1 MVEMANRNAQ
11 GATPRGA
18 PVLRD
23 NRWIAG
29 PDDLAVFFG
38 VSALSGIFVKTL
50 RVPAT
55 TRAYILQGDQAT
67 EVPQGEYEIEGFFTR
82 LNHLLRDS
90 HAEILIT
97 RTTALPV
104 AFAFSGLATA
114 EHLQVDARLSISVQ
128 VENVGA
134 FARHFMTAPGTIG
147 SAQLRELLAPSV
159 RQLAAEFVG
168 ARSLREMAANRD
180 LRPQLD
186 ERLQGALKLRL
197 AQFGL
202 AVTQVDTIELRHDK
216 FDANREKVA
225 SLWLAAD
232 ERHVQVEHARNLEQL
247 YDDEEWQRIRR
258 TEQNARLE
266 KRRNELRA
274 DAAIDKAE
282 LTLQSAERSQAI
294 RAREIELYGRIMDSN
309 TKRQAIEKGA
319 GDMLAELEHE
329 LAKKG
334 QARGDEQAQ
343 WAHLRALAEMHM
355 HAELALAHQDDL
367 QSRQLAQQRFA
378 HQVLQQQIRNKVE
391 QAESIADAAHKRAEL
406 ARLREMELAG
416 ARRQMDIEEDEYNA
430 RRDLF
435 AAAHQARLRVTER
448 SEAVEDEKTAQHVG
462 DLRRDGG
469 QRDSVAQHEKL
480 LRTIEADARQQRIAS
495 DIALEGDERRHAMA
509 RDSQDAVQ
517 NHELRRMQAMN
528 SVDDATKLAMAP
540 APNAG
545 VLADYL
551 KTRVH
556 AGMDASQLSA
566 LAEVAAAQAGV
577 TPFEAQRA
585 AMDAVREERSHRDAE
600 VDKDRRHQLDLLTIQ
615 NDVNKTALT
624 SQAQLAAGLIRRC
637 AHGHP
642 ALAHEQSCGVCGAP
656 LPAPGA

>member
-1 MVEMANRNAQ
+1 MVEMAH
-11 GATPRGA
+11 GSTPRGT

-38 VSALSGIFVKTL
+38 IDALSGIFVKTL

-97 RTTALPV
+97 RTTALAVP
-104 AFAFSGLATA
+104 FSFSGLATA
-114 EHLQVDARLSISVQ
+114 EHLLVDARLSISVQ
-128 VENVGA
+128 VENVAA

-186 ERLQGALKLRL
+186 ERLQSALKLRL

-202 AVTQVDTIELRHDK
+202 AVAEVDTIELRHDK

-258 TEQNARLE
+258 VEQEARLE
-266 KRRNELRA
+266 KRRNELRD

-282 LTLQSAERSQAI
+282 LTVQTAERQQAI
-294 RAREIELYGRIMDSN
+294 RARDIELYSRIMDSA
-309 TKRQAIEKGA
+309 TKRQAIERGA
-319 GDMLAELEHE
+319 GEVLAELEHE
-329 LAKKG
+329 MAQKS
-334 QARGDEQAQ
+334 QARGDEKAD
-343 WAHLRALAEMHM
+343 WAHLRRLAEIHM
-355 HAELALAHQDDL
+355 HAELALAHQDEL

-378 HQVLQQQIRNKVE
+378 HQVLQQQINNKIA
-391 QAESIADAAHKRAEL
+391 QAEGIADASHKRAEL

-416 ARRQMDIEEDEYNA
+416 ARRQHELEEDEYQA
-430 RRDLF
+430 RRTLL
-435 AAAHQARLRVTER
+435 ASAHQARVRVAER
-448 SEAVEDEKTAQHVG
+448 SASVEDETTAQQLG
-462 DLRRDGG
+462 DLRRTGG
-469 QRDSVAQHEKL
+469 QRDAVAQHEKL
-480 LRTIEADARQQRIAS
+480 LRTIEADARSQRIVS
-495 DIALEGDERRHAMA
+495 DIALDGDERRHAMA
-509 RDSQDAVQ
+509 RDSQDAV
-517 NHELRRMQAMN
+517 NSHELRRMDTMN
-528 SVDDATKLAMAP
+528 GLDEATKLAMAP

-556 AGMDASQLSA
+556 AGMSADQLAS
-566 LAEVAAAQAGV
+566 LAQVAAAQAGV
-577 TPFEAQRA
+577 TPQEAMRMLDERVRA
-585 AMDAVREERSHRDAE
+585 ESARRDAE
-600 VDKDRRHQLDLLTIQ
+600 VDKDRRHQVDLLTLQ
-615 NDVNKTALT
+615 NDVNKTALMA
-624 SQAQLAAGLIRRC
+624 QAGLAAGLIRRC
-637 AHGHP
+637 ALGHP
-642 ALAHEQSCGVCGAP
+642 ALAHEQQCGVCGAA
-656 LPAPGA
+656 LPPGQGT

>member
-1 MVEMANRNAQ
+1 MMVEMANA
-11 GATPRGA
+11 GTPRNA

-38 VSALSGIFVKTL
+38 VNALSGIFVKTL

-97 RTTALPV
+97 RTTSLPV
-104 AFAFSGLATA
+104 AFSFANLATA

-128 VENVGA
+128 VENVAA
-134 FARHFMTAPGTIG
+134 FARYFMTAPGTVG

-168 ARSLREMAANRD
+168 AQSLREMAANRD

-186 ERLQGALKLRL
+186 ERLQAALKLRL

-258 TEQNARLE
+258 AEQDARLE

-274 DAAIDKAE
+274 DAAIEKAE
-282 LTLQSAERSQAI
+282 LTVQSAERSQAI
-294 RAREIELYGRIMDSN
+294 RAREIELYGRIMESA
-309 TKRQAIEKGA
+309 TRRQAIERGA
-319 GDMLAELEHE
+319 GEVLAELEHE
-329 LAKKG
+329 MAQKSA
-334 QARGDEQAQ
+334 ARGDEKAD
-343 WAHLRALAEMHM
+343 WAHLRKLAEVHM
-355 HAELALAHQDDL
+355 RAELALAHQDEL

-378 HQVLQQQIRNKVE
+378 HQVLQQQIKNKIE
-391 QAESIADAAHKRAEL
+391 QAEGIADASHKRAEL

-416 ARRQMDIEEDEYNA
+416 ARRQHEIEEDEYTA
-430 RRDLF
+430 RRALVS
-435 AAAHQARLRVTER
+435 AAHAARLRVTAR
-448 SEAVEDEKTAQHVG
+448 SESVEDEKTAQQLG
-462 DLRRDGG
+462 DMRRTGG
-469 QRDSVAQHEKL
+469 QRDALAQHEKL

-495 DIALEGDERRHAMA
+495 DIALDGDERRHALA
-509 RDSQDAVQ
+509 RATQ
-517 NHELRRMQAMN
+517 NAANDHELRRMEKMSA
-528 SVDDATKLAMAP
+528 VDDATKLAMAP

-556 AGMDASQLSA
+556 ANMDAGQLAA
-566 LAEVAAAQAGV
+566 LAQVAAAQAGV
-577 TPFEAQRA
+577 TPQEAQRVA
-585 AMDAVREERSHRDAE
+585 LEAVRQERLHRDAE
-600 VDKDRRHQLDLLTIQ
+600 LDKERRHQLDLMTIQ

-624 SQAQLAAGLIRRC
+624 SQAQLAAGLVRRC
-637 AHGHP
+637 AAGHP
-642 ALAHEQSCGVCGAP
+642 ALGHEHSCGVCGAP
-656 LPAPGA
+656 LPHAGN

>member
-1 MVEMANRNAQ
+1 MVEMAHAS
-11 GATPRGA
+11 APRGT

-38 VSALSGIFVKTL
+38 VAALSGMFVKTL

-97 RTTALPV
+97 RTVALPV

-114 EHLQVDARLSISVQ
+114 EHLLVDARLSISVQ
-128 VENVGA
+128 VDNVPA

-186 ERLQGALKLRL
+186 ERLQAALKLRL

-258 TEQNARLE
+258 AEQDARLD
-266 KRRNELRA
+266 KRRNELRE
-274 DAAIDKAE
+274 DAAIEKAE

-294 RAREIELYGRIMDSN
+294 RAREIELYGRIMESA

-334 QARGDEQAQ
+334 QARGDEKAD

-355 HAELALAHQDDL
+355 RAELALAHQDDL

-378 HQVLQQQIRNKVE
+378 HQVLQQQIRNKIE
-391 QAESIADAAHKRAEL
+391 QAEGIADAAHKRAEL

-416 ARRQMDIEEDEYNA
+416 ARRQHEIEEDEYSA
-430 RRDLF
+430 RRALL
-435 AAAHQARLRVTER
+435 AAAHQARLQVTAR
-448 SEAVEDEKTAQHVG
+448 SESIEDEKTAQQLG
-462 DLRRDGG
+462 DLRREGG
-469 QRDSVAQHEKL
+469 QRDALAQHEKL

-495 DIALEGDERRHAMA
+495 DIALDGDERRHAMA
-509 RDSQDAVQ
+509 RDSQDAVH
-517 NHELRRMQAMN
+517 NHELRRMQAMS
-528 SVDDATKLAMAP
+528 SVDDATKLAMAA

-556 AGMDASQLSA
+556 ANMDAAQLSA

-577 TPFEAQRA
+577 TPKEAQQA
-585 AMDAVREERSHRDAE
+585 AYEAVQREQLRREAE
-600 VDKDRRHQLDLLTIQ
+600 VEKDRRHQLDLLALQ
-615 NDVNKTALT
+615 NDVNRTALA
-624 SQAQLAAGLIRRC
+624 SQAQLAAGLVRRC

-642 ALAHEQSCGVCGAP
+642 ALAHEHSCGVCGAP
-656 LPAPGA
+656 LPSPGS

>member
-1 MVEMANRNAQ
+1 MVEMANSP
-11 GATPRGA
+11 TPRGV

-38 VSALSGIFVKTL
+38 VAALSGIFVKTL

-82 LNHLLRDS
+82 LNHLLRDT

-104 AFAFSGLATA
+104 AFTFSGLATA
-114 EHLQVDARLSISVQ
+114 EHLLVEARMAISVQ
-128 VENVGA
+128 VENVAA
-134 FARHFMTAPGTIG
+134 FARYFMTAPGTVG

-186 ERLQGALKLRL
+186 ERLQAALKLRL

-258 TEQNARLE
+258 AEQDARLD
-266 KRRNELRA
+266 KRRNELRE
-274 DAAIDKAE
+274 DAAIEKAE
-282 LTLQSAERSQAI
+282 LTLQSAERRQAM
-294 RAREIELYGRIMDSN
+294 RAREIELYARIMDSA
-309 TKRQAIEKGA
+309 TKKQAVERGA
-319 GDMLAELEHE
+319 GEVLAELEHE
-329 LAKKG
+329 MAKKSL
-334 QARGDEQAQ
+334 ARGDEKAD
-343 WAHLRALAEMHM
+343 WAHLRKLAEVHM
-355 HAELALAHQDDL
+355 RAELALAHQDDL

-378 HQVLQQQIRNKVE
+378 HQVLQQQIRNKIE
-391 QAESIADAAHKRAEL
+391 QAEGIADASHQRAEL
-406 ARLREMELAG
+406 ARLREMEVAA
-416 ARRQMDIEEDEYNA
+416 ARREHDIEEDEYQG
-430 RRDLF
+430 RRALL
-435 AAAHQARLRVTER
+435 AAAHQARLRDTER
-448 SEAVEDEKTAQHVG
+448 SASIEDEKTAQQLG
-462 DLRRDGG
+462 DLRRVGG

-480 LRTIEADARQQRIAS
+480 LRTIEADARSQRIAS
-495 DIALEGDERRHAMA
+495 DIALDGDERRHAMA
-509 RDSQDAVQ
+509 RDSQDAVHS
-517 NHELRRMQAMN
+517 HELARMQAMN
-528 SVDDATKLAMAP
+528 TVDDATKLAMAP

-556 AGMDASQLSA
+556 AGMDANQLAA
-566 LAEVAAAQAGV
+566 LAQVAAAQVGV
-577 TPFEAQRA
+577 TPQDAQRMA
-585 AMDAVREERSHRDAE
+585 LDAMREERANRDAE

-642 ALAHEQSCGVCGAP
+642 ALAHEQTCGVCGAP
-656 LPAPGA
+656 LPSRPGT

>member
-1 MVEMANRNAQ
+1 MMVEMANVH
-11 GATPRGA
+11 TPRGA

-38 VSALSGIFVKTL
+38 VSALSGIFVKAL

-82 LNHLLRDS
+82 LNHLLRDT

-104 AFAFSGLATA
+104 AFSFSGLATA
-114 EHLQVDARLSISVQ
+114 EHLLVDARMSISVQ
-128 VENVGA
+128 VENVAA
-134 FARHFMTAPGTIG
+134 FARYFMTAPGTVG

-186 ERLQGALKLRL
+186 ERLQAALKLRL

-258 TEQNARLE
+258 AEQDARLD

-274 DAAIDKAE
+274 DATIEKAE

-294 RAREIELYGRIMDSN
+294 RAREIELYARIMDSA
-309 TKRQAIEKGA
+309 TKKQAIERGA
-319 GDMLAELEHE
+319 GEVLAELEHE
-329 LAKKG
+329 MAKKSL
-334 QARGDEQAQ
+334 ARGDEKAEWQ
-343 WAHLRALAEMHM
+343 HLRKLAEVHM
-355 HAELALAHQDDL
+355 RAELALAHQDDL

-378 HQVLQQQIRNKVE
+378 HQVLQQQIKNKIE
-391 QAESIADAAHKRAEL
+391 QAEGIADASHQRAEL
-406 ARLREMELAG
+406 ARLREMEVAA
-416 ARRQMDIEEDEYNA
+416 ARREHDIEEDEYQG
-430 RRDLF
+430 RRALL
-435 AAAHQARLRVTER
+435 AAAHQARLRETER
-448 SEAVEDEKTAQHVG
+448 AASVEDEKTAQQLG
-462 DLRRDGG
+462 DMRRVGG

-480 LRTIEADARQQRIAS
+480 LRTIEADARSQRIAS
-495 DIALEGDERRHAMA
+495 DIALDGEERRHAMA
-509 RDSQDAVQ
+509 RDSQDAVHS
-517 NHELRRMQAMN
+517 HELARMQAMN
-528 SVDDATKLAMAP
+528 TVDDATKLAMAP

-556 AGMDASQLSA
+556 AGMGADQLAA
-566 LAEVAAAQAGV
+566 LAQVAAAQAGV
-577 TPFEAQRA
+577 TPQEAQRMA
-585 AMDAVREERSHRDAE
+585 LEAMREERANRDAE
-600 VDKDRRHQLDLLTIQ
+600 VDKDRRHQLDLLRIQ

-642 ALAHEQSCGVCGAP
+642 ALAHEHTCGVCGAP
-656 LPAPGA
+656 LPAGQGH

>member
-1 MVEMANRNAQ
+1 MVEMAN
-11 GATPRGA
+11 ATPRSA

-38 VSALSGIFVKTL
+38 VDALSGIFVKTL

-97 RTTALPV
+97 RTTSLPV
-104 AFAFSGLATA
+104 AFQFAQLATA
-114 EHLQVDARLSISVQ
+114 EHLLVDARLSISVQ
-128 VENVGA
+128 VDNVAA
-134 FARHFMTAPGTIG
+134 FARHFMTAPGTVA

-168 ARSLREMAANRD
+168 ARSLREMASNRD

-186 ERLQGALKLRL
+186 ERLQAALKLRL
-197 AQFGL
+197 SQFGL

-216 FDANREKVA
+216 FDANRDKVA

-258 TEQNARLE
+258 AEQDARLD
-266 KRRNELRA
+266 KRRSELRE

-294 RAREIELYGRIMDSN
+294 RAREIELYARIMDSA
-309 TKRQAIEKGA
+309 TRRQAIEKGA
-319 GDMLAELEHE
+319 GEVLAELEHE

-343 WAHLRALAEMHM
+343 WAHLRKLAELHM
-355 HAELALAHQDDL
+355 HAELALAHQDEL

-378 HQVLQQQIRNKVE
+378 HTVLQQQIRNKID
-391 QAESIADAAHKRAEL
+391 QAAGIADASHQRAEL

-416 ARRQMDIEEDEYNA
+416 ARRQHELEEDEYRA
-430 RRDLF
+430 HRALL
-435 AAAHQARLRVTER
+435 ASAHQARMRVTER
-448 SEAVEDEKTAQHVG
+448 TESVEDEKTAQQLG
-462 DLRRDGG
+462 DMRREGG
-469 QRDSVAQHEKL
+469 QRDAAAQHEKL

-495 DIALEGDERRHAMA
+495 DIALDGDERRHAMA
-509 RDSQDAVQ
+509 RDTQDAA
-517 NHELRRMQAMN
+517 NGHELRRMEKMSA
-528 SVDDATKLAMAP
+528 VDDATKLAMAP

-556 AGMDASQLSA
+556 AGMGADQLAA
-566 LAEVAAAQAGV
+566 LAQVAAAQAGV
-577 TPFEAQRA
+577 TPQEAMRMAQDCART
-585 AMDAVREERSHRDAE
+585 ERTQRDAE

-615 NDVNKTALT
+615 NDVNKTALNA
-624 SQAQLAAGLIRRC
+624 QAQLAAGLVRRC

-642 ALAHEQSCGVCGAP
+642 ALAHEHSCGVCGAP
-656 LPAPGA
+656 LPAQGS

>member
-1 MVEMANRNAQ
+1 MVEMANAS
-11 GATPRGA
+11 ARGT

-104 AFAFSGLATA
+104 TFAFSGLATA
-114 EHLQVDARLSISVQ
+114 EHLLVDARLAISVQ
-128 VENVGA
+128 VENVAA
-134 FARHFMTAPGTIG
+134 FARHFMTAPGTIA
-147 SAQLRELLAPSV
+147 SPQLRELLAPSV

-186 ERLQGALKLRL
+186 ERLQAALKLRL

-202 AVTQVDTIELRHDK
+202 AVTDVDTIELRHDK

-258 TEQNARLE
+258 AEQDARLE
-266 KRRNELRA
+266 KRRNELHE
-274 DAAIDKAE
+274 DATIEKAE
-282 LTLQSAERSQAI
+282 LSLQSAERSQAI
-294 RAREIELYGRIMDSN
+294 RAREIELYGRIMESS

-319 GDMLAELEHE
+319 GDVLAELEHE

-343 WAHLRALAEMHM
+343 WAHLRKLAEVHM
-355 HAELALAHQDDL
+355 HAELALAHQDDV

-378 HQVLQQQIRNKVE
+378 HQVLQQQIRNKIE
-391 QAESIADAAHKRAEL
+391 QAEGIADASHKRAEL

-416 ARRQMDIEEDEYNA
+416 ARRQHEIEEDEYSA
-430 RRDLF
+430 RRALL
-435 AAAHQARLRVTER
+435 ASAHQARLRVTER
-448 SEAVEDEKTAQHVG
+448 SESVEDEKTAQQLG
-462 DLRRDGG
+462 DLRRTGG
-469 QRDSVAQHEKL
+469 EKDSVAQHEKL

-509 RDSQDAVQ
+509 RDSQDAVH
-517 NHELRRMQAMN
+517 NHELRRMQAMS

-556 AGMDASQLSA
+556 AGMDADQLAS
-566 LAEVAAAQAGV
+566 LAQVAAAQAGV
-577 TPFEAQRA
+577 TPQEAHRA
-585 AMDAVREERSHRDAE
+585 ALDAVRAERAHRDAE
-600 VDKDRRHQLDLLTIQ
+600 VDKDRRHQLDLLALQ
-615 NDVNKTALT
+615 NDVNKTALN
-624 SQAQLAAGLIRRC
+624 SQAALASGLIRRC

-642 ALAHEQSCGVCGAP
+642 ALAHEQTCGVCGAP
-656 LPAPGA
+656 LPPGQGT